1 MKIQIMLSESADF
14 TPAQEKK
21 IVLGGTFT
29 LYTIVSTKKTPPRP
43 SIGFIP
49 PETIARYKKMPPV
62 ITKEAVKYRITDVN
76 ITNSGAIKSIVAKAE
91 HETSV
96 LRKHAGTSPTLTLS
110 KAKFISL
117 LGNKITKEDKV
128 GSQSIT
134 LTTDTKETSTF
145 FNKNANKDKQRIKA
159 LDDQIANLQKQRDEL
174 ASVQKDR
181 DAAISK
187 VSMAKKQAELKAQ
200 GYSYLVVIEG
210 KESKKKTLSEAR
222 SVRPKLGVEAAIY
235 AVLSGKRSKI
245 LIWSA
250 KDPVTKRVLKGYNW
264 FFTSSASQ
272 KKFGNV

>member
-1 MKIQIMLSESADF
+1 MKIQVMLSESADF

-76 ITNSGAIKSIVAKAE
+76 ITNSGAIKAIVAKAE
-91 HETSV
+91 YENPVT
-96 LRKHAGTSPTLTLS
+96 RKHAGNLATLTLT

-134 LTTDTKETSTF
+134 LTTDAKESTAF
-145 FNKNANKDKQRIKA
+145 FNKAADRDKQRIKA
-159 LDDQIANLQKQRDEL
+159 LDDQIAKLQKQREEL
-174 ASVQKDR
+174 AGVQKKRNDVVH
-181 DAAISK
+181 DAES
-187 VSMAKKQAELKAQ
+187 AKKRAELKAQ
-200 GYSYLVVIEG
+200 GYTYLVVIEG
-210 KESKKKTLSEAR
+210 KETKKKTLSEAR
-222 SVRPKLGVEAAIY
+222 SVRPKIGEAASIF
-235 AVLSGKRSKI
+235 AVLAGKRSKI
-245 LIWSA
+245 LTWSA

-264 FFTSSASQ
+264 FFTSAAAQ
-272 KKFGNV
+272 KKFDI